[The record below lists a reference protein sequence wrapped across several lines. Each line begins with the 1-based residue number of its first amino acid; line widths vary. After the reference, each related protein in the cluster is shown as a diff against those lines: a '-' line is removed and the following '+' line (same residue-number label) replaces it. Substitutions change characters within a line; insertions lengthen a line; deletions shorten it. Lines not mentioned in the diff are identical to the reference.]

1 MTRYVIGIGSQ
12 RCGTTLLQAL
22 LDTARGLAMH
32 PVKELHYFDV
42 KCGLRPLALQQSR
55 ARRRLLRQVLRPHTL
70 FTGPRM
76 LAARTNWL
84 LANSTAVDYPYETL
98 FGDLAVGNHAVGEV
112 TPEYMLLSA
121 TDVQHMR
128 EVLGDAHIIL
138 LTRDPMQRL
147 LSSLKLR
154 FDALGV
160 DLQSME
166 QRDAERHL
174 LLFLDQNPGWVRRQ
188 EAFNDYT
195 GAAERFSR
203 EFPKLLILD
212 YQQLVDEREGRVQLE
227 QFLGIAFDGGAYQR
241 ALGQRHNAH
250 HRALPES
257 SAVIERMRALFQL
270 Q

>member
-12 RCGTTLLQAL
+12 RCGTTLLHAL

-84 LANSTAVDYPYETL
+84 LANSPAVDYPYETL

-112 TPEYMLLSA
+112 TPEYMLLPAS
-121 TDVQHMR
+121 DVRHMR
-128 EVLGDAHIIL
+128 ETIGDAHIIL
-138 LTRDPMQRL
+138 LTRDPLKRL

-154 FDALGV
+154 VDALGV
-160 DLQSME
+160 DLQSMG
-166 QRDAERHL
+166 RGDAEQQL
-174 LLFLDQNPGWVRRQ
+174 LRFLEQNPGWIERQ
-188 EAFNDYT
+188 KAFNDYA

-203 EFPKLLILD
+203 EFPNLLTLG
-212 YQQLVDEREGRVQLE
+212 YEKLVDEREGRRQLE
-227 QFLGIAFDGGAYQR
+227 QFLDVAFDAAAYQR
-241 ALGQRHNAH
+241 VLGQRHNAH

-257 SAVIERMRALFQL
+257 SVVVDRMRVLFQL